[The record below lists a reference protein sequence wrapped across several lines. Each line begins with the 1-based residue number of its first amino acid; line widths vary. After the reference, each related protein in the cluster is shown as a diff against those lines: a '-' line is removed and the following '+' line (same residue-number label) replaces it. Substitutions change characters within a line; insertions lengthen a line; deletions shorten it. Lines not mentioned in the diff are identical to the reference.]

1 MGFKCHVCYRKCT
14 FFSLKKMLQ
23 VPIFTPNVMVYGDS
37 GRYELRIHAV
47 LRSIKYWIRILNMKD
62 SRNVRKVYNM
72 MRYDGNHQ
80 NWCGKIKE
88 LLIHFN
94 FENVWDLQQVEQPR
108 VFLNNLKLRVIAE
121 SDNIWQQTLQESN
134 RYFICKNFKQS
145 RYKEMYL
152 NHIKPVVIRIL
163 LSRFRMGVS
172 VILTHKYRFV
182 NDKETVCP
190 MCTEHEEDDIHFL
203 LHCPVYHDLRVKYL
217 SPFRNFFYFY
227 VTNGRFK
234 HDHWLKSVCIYIT
247 QFNVE
252 KHIVTHC
259 DS

>member
-1 MGFKCHVCYRKCT
+1 
-14 FFSLKKMLQ
+14 MLQ
-23 VPIFTPNVMVYGDS
+23 VPIFTPKIMVYGDS

-94 FENVWDLQQVEQPR
+94 FEDLWVLQQVEQPR
-108 VFLNNLKLRVIAE
+108 IFLNNLKLRMIAE

-134 RYFICKNFKQS
+134 RYFIYKNFKQS

-152 NHIKPVVIRIL
+152 NHIKPVVIRRL

-172 VILTHKYRFV
+172 AILTHKYRFV

-190 MCTEHEEDDIHFL
+190 MCTELEENDIHFL

-217 SPFRNFFYFY
+217 SPFHSPPNEISFNSMLQMEDSNMITGLSLY
-227 VTNGRFK
+227 
-234 HDHWLKSVCIYIT
+234 IYHSIQRRKT
-247 QFNVE
+247 Y
-252 KHIVTHC
+252 C
-259 DS
+259 DAL